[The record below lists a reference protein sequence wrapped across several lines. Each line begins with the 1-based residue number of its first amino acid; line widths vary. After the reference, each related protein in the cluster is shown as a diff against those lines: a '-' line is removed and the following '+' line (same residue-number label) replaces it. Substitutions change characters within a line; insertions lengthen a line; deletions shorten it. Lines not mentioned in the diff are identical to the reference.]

1 MEGLQRSAVSFR
13 RQGSSGLIW
22 DDKFL
27 AELNQATKQKEEQD
41 QLQPEQQ
48 HQQDSQPPEHEK
60 AEADADNNIK
70 EVKPSISI
78 NTTTTTTATT
88 IERSRSNGG
97 GRGFRTGR
105 VSPAIEPP
113 SPRLSAC
120 GFCSAFAKPSKTL
133 TKKSE
138 NVGLVVVSL
147 PWDEERATWNLGIW
161 DRIIF
166 KNIKHMVAL
175 ASGTQIEGRIS

>member
-48 HQQDSQPPEHEK
+48 QEDSQPPEHGK

-120 GFCSAFAKPSKTL
+120 GFCSAFSKPSKTL
-133 TKKSE
+133 TKKS
-138 NVGLVVVSL
+138 GKRRS
-147 PWDEERATWNLGIW
+147 R
-161 DRIIF
+161 
-166 KNIKHMVAL
+166 
-175 ASGTQIEGRIS
+175 